1 MTKGIIVYLS
11 YTGNTK
17 QIAEA
22 IYRGMSMWMDQCDM
36 VRLRKTDPKDLIG
49 YDLIGIGSP
58 VRLGKMPAELREFI
72 AGMNS
77 LEGTH
82 CFVFNTHGA
91 LPVDFIQESV
101 TALRERGLVV
111 IGFKNWYCAV

>member
-1 MTKGIIVYLS
+1 VTRGIVVYLS

-22 IYRGMSMWMDQCDM
+22 IYRGMNKLMDQSDI
-36 VRLRKTDPKDLIG
+36 VRLRKTHPKDLIG

-72 AGMNS
+72 AGMNL
-77 LEGTH
+77 LE
-82 CFVFNTHGA
+82 
-91 LPVDFIQESV
+91 ER
-101 TALRERGLVV
+101 TASSSIPMRPCRLILCGSR
-111 IGFKNWYCAV
+111 